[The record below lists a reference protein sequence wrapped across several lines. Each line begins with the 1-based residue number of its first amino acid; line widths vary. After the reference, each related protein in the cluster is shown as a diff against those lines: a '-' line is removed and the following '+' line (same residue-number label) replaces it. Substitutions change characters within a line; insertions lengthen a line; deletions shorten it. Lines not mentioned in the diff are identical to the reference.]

1 MRISDWGSDLCSSDL
16 LITLVVQMTLASA
29 LIVAVTGSTVFE
41 YSDKAYVFLYFIMFA
56 ISIIMFCFLLA
67 SVFSKSKSAALIGP
81 LLFFATFFP
90 YYAVEDDSYDTD
102 TKKIGRAHV

>member
-29 LIVAVTGSTVFE
+29 LIVAVTGSTVFA

-67 SVFSKSKSAALIGP
+67 SVFSKSKSAALRSEERRVGKECVRP
-81 LLFFATFFP
+81 VRDRWWP
-90 YYAVEDDSYDTD
+90 Y
-102 TKKIGRAHV
+102 H